1 MPFPEIDWSG
11 TPLGP
16 RKDWPPSLAAVYR
29 LMMHSRQPM
38 FLAWGAELTL
48 LYNLPY
54 AAILGPRHPNAFA
67 QPFERVWVRD
77 LAGHQAAG
85 GPRFG
90 RRSHLA
96 GEHAP
101 GADPPRLPGR

>member
-67 QPFERVWVRD
+67 QPFERVWSEIWPDIKPLVDR
-77 LAGHQAAG
+77 A
-85 GPRFG
+85 
-90 RRSHLA
+90 LA
-96 GEHAP
+96 GEAI
-101 GADPPRLPGR
+101 